1 MWTAFSFPAASAS
14 AALQGMVHAITY
26 AREKKI
32 PFFGICLGMQCA
44 TIEYARQV
52 SKLDRADSTEFDPC
66 DAQSRDLQA
75 ARAARRGRNGRHDA
89 PGRVALQARAG
100 LVCRTRPTA
109 QTEISER
116 HRHRYEFNCE
126 YEETLTRA
134 GFRITGRTPD
144 GVYVEI
150 VEVPDHPWF
159 VGCQF
164 HPEFK
169 SKPLAPHPLFAA
181 FIRASVENR
190 RQRLGMSAEAHSAE
204 TRVRAADS
212 AATD

>member
-1 MWTAFSFPAASAS
+1 
-14 AALQGMVHAITY
+14 MVHAITY

-52 SKLDRADSTEFDPC
+52 SGARTRGQHRIRSRH
-66 DAQSRDLQA
+66 AQSRDLQI
-75 ARAARRGRNGRHDA
+75 ARTARRGRNGRHDA

-100 LVCRTRPTA
+100 FVRAQSLRHTRKFPSATAIATNSIASTRRRSPAPAFASPAARRTASTSRSSKFPT
-109 QTEISER
+109 I
-116 HRHRYEFNCE
+116 
-126 YEETLTRA
+126 
-134 GFRITGRTPD
+134 
-144 GVYVEI
+144 
-150 VEVPDHPWF
+150 PWF

-181 FIRASVENR
+181 FIRASLENR
-190 RQRLGMSAEAHSAE
+190 RTGQG
-204 TRVRAADS
+204 VAADKRITTADP
-212 AATD
+212 AAD